1 MTKEM
6 REPTFFLL
14 AALVDGPKHGYALIA
29 EVNRLSERRL
39 TLQVGT
45 LYGALDRLA
54 QQGWVGEAGTEVVA
68 GRHRRYFAIT
78 DQGAAALEEE
88 SVRVAARAA
97 RATAL
102 LTHRREGF
110 AQ

>member
-6 REPTFFLL
+6 REPTFLL
-14 AALVDGPKHGYALIA
+14 MTALLEGPKHGYALIA
-29 EVNRLSERRL
+29 EVNQLSDGRL

-54 QQGWVGEAGTEVVA
+54 RQGWVRESGNEVVS
-68 GRHRRYFAIT
+68 GRHRRYFSIT
-78 DQGAAALEEE
+78 DAGAAALEAE
-88 SVRVAARAA
+88 SARLAARAA
-97 RATAL
+97 HAQVR
-102 LTHRREGF
+102 LTRWREGI